1 MVKKVKLTP
10 KEPKPLKTT
19 PPPKPRGPTN
29 KDLIIASI
37 FSSLI
42 TKGYR
47 EEDLEAIKKE
57 AYRLADFLLEK
68 GK

>member
-1 MVKKVKLTP
+1 MAKKVKLTP
-10 KEPKPLKTT
+10 KVPAPVKVKAT
-19 PPPKPRGPTN
+19 PKPRGPTN
-29 KDLIIASI
+29 KDIIIASI

-57 AYRLADFLLEK
+57 AYRLADFLLETT
-68 GK
+68 